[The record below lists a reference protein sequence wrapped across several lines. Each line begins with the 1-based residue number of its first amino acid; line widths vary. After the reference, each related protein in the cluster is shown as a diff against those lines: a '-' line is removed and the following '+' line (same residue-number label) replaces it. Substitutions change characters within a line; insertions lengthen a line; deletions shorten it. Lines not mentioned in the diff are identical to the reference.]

1 MKNQINDLTYKT
13 SKFISIDAR
22 KQAENTLKSYKVVN
36 STY

>member
-13 SKFISIDAR
+13 SKFIGIDER
-22 KQAENTLKSYKVVN
+22 KRAEDTLKSYKVVN